1 MYTLIRT
8 GAFEGFAELVA
19 ELGSDPSEIFRIAQL
34 DESLLDADENLI
46 PSGQFIHCLRLAAKH
61 TERSDFGL
69 LLSTRQGF
77 SMLGTIGEL
86 AQARA
91 SIQDNIEVISR
102 FVRLH
107 NSSSVTELQRYNGKV
122 LLTYDDLAP
131 GYTRD
136 PQICDFALGFT
147 LKIARSTLGEQW
159 VPKGVYFI
167 HKKPNDLSL
176 YETIFRCPLFFDQEV
191 YGVEFEEDE
200 LRAPQPKADAIK
212 SIYLTNYME
221 RLQQEMQA
229 RETNAS
235 TVGYLIHSLLPSGE
249 CSEDKVAE
257 LLHLHKRTLQRR
269 LFHERTSFNEL
280 LRSIRLD
287 LARQYLR
294 ETRISLT
301 SLASY
306 LGYSELS
313 AFSRFFRLQQGCS
326 PSEYRREATH
336 H

>member
-8 GAFEGFAELVA
+8 GAFEGFAELVT
-19 ELGSDPSEIFRIAQL
+19 ELGAKPSEIFRIAQL
-34 DESLLDADENLI
+34 DEALLDAEENLI
-46 PSGQFIHCLRLAAKH
+46 PSGQFIQCLRLAAEH
-61 TERSDFGL
+61 TGRSDFGL

-77 SMLGTIGEL
+77 SMLGPIGAL
-86 AQARA
+86 AEARA
-91 SIQDNIEVISR
+91 SILDSIEVMSR

-107 NSSSVTELQRYNGKV
+107 NSSSVAELQRYNGKV
-122 LLTYDDLAP
+122 LFTYDDVAP

-147 LKIARSTLGEQW
+147 LKIARSALGQQW
-159 VPKGVYFI
+159 VPKGAYFC
-167 HKKPNDLSL
+167 HKKPADLSL
-176 YETIFRCPLFFDQEV
+176 YDAIFRCPLYFDQEM
-191 YGVEFEEDE
+191 YGVEFEEEE
-200 LRAPQPKADAIK
+200 LNAPQPKADKIK
-212 SIYLTNYME
+212 SIYLTNYIE

-249 CSEDKVAE
+249 CSERKVAA
-257 LLHLHKRTLQRR
+257 LLALNTRTLQRR
-269 LFHERTSFNEL
+269 LRDENTSFNQL
-280 LRSIRLD
+280 LRTIRLD

-301 SLASY
+301 TMASY

-313 AFSRFFRLQQGCS
+313 AFSRFFKAQQGCS
-326 PSEYRREATH
+326 PTEYRSGIS
-336 H
+336 